1 MCAYCYKPAFSFF
14 TARLQQV
21 TYGGFAVNEVKTSIS
36 VTFGRLA
43 VSDFELAS
51 VISVSDFEL
60 AINVIVLLIYC
71 DVRFCILVHFRCG
84 TFEKCRCRF
93 CHMYY
98 ELYWFWCILEEM
110 FLVI

>member
-51 VISVSDFEL
+51 VISNWRSMSLFYLFTVMFGFAFWSILDVVL
-60 AINVIVLLIYC
+60 SRNVGADSVI
-71 DVRFCILVHFRCG
+71 CI
-84 TFEKCRCRF
+84 
-93 CHMYY
+93 MS
-98 ELYWFWCILEEM
+98 CIGSGV
-110 FLVI
+110 F

>member
-1 MCAYCYKPAFSFF
+1 MLFLRHCYSIIDK
-14 TARLQQV
+14 
-21 TYGGFAVNEVKTSIS
+21 AVDQWTECMR

-51 VISVSDFEL
+51 VISVSGFEL
-60 AINVIVLLIYC
+60 AISVIVLLIYC

-93 CHMYY
+93 CHMY
-98 ELYWFWCILEEM
+98 I
-110 FLVI
+110 